1 MNDVVRQTTAEP
13 LSAGKKPLW
22 RLLGLAR
29 NEGRTL
35 KWALVLLLIGTVAD
49 VSGPLLIR
57 QYIDAH
63 VVKGEFWNPA
73 VLVLLI
79 AYLALMVLAATCN
92 YQQALRLNG
101 VAMNVIR
108 ELRERVYAKALRLST
123 RYFDDT
129 PTGTMVS
136 RITNDTEFVK
146 ELFVNVVGSYVQN
159 TFRVIGVFVAM
170 AFLDVGIMLVCAC
183 FIPVVVLVMVA
194 YRRLSTPIY
203 QKARALL
210 SDLNGSL
217 SESVQGVRVIQL
229 FGQEQRFFG
238 AFSKLT
244 DAYFRARHN
253 NLKLDAALLRP
264 LVDFIHS
271 AALAGLVFYFGQR
284 ALSESVEVGVIYA
297 FINYLSRF
305 IEPIN
310 EMTQRLSVLQ
320 QASVAGERVFALLDS
335 PDAREFSG
343 EVSPSGND
351 IDFRDVSF
359 RYNDDGA
366 MVIRNVSLTIQEGKF
381 IGIVGHTGSGKSTL
395 MSLLLRFYTPQRG
408 EIRWGDQALSEVNLA
423 QLRQRLALV
432 PQDAFLFPGSVLD
445 NIHIGWQVDRQ
456 SVEQLLHDYG
466 LWPAFQRLPQGL
478 DTELSERGGN
488 ISAGQRQLVALVRA
502 LIRQPAVLVLDEAT
516 ASVDSETEH
525 LVQQALFSL
534 RGKMTVIA
542 IAHRISTIVDAD
554 TIVVMHHGEIVER
567 GDHQHLLAQKGTYY
581 TLHQMQS
588 QRLLV
593 S

>member
-1 MNDVVRQTTAEP
+1 MKR
-13 LSAGKKPLW
+13 PLW
-22 RLLGLAR
+22 RLLALAR
-29 NEGRTL
+29 HERSTL
-35 KWALVLLLIGTVAD
+35 QLALLLLLIATVAD

-57 QYIDAH
+57 YYIDDH
-63 VVKGEFWNPA
+63 LVKGESWNTTVA
-73 VLVLLI
+73 I
-79 AYLALMVLAATCN
+79 MLAAYVGCLCLAAFCN
-92 YQQALRLNG
+92 YQQAVRLNG
-101 VAMNVIR
+101 VALNVIR

-123 RYFDDT
+123 RHFDDT

-159 TFRVIGVFVAM
+159 TFRIIGVFVGM
-170 AFLDVGIMLVCAC
+170 AFLDVGIMLVCAA
-183 FIPVVVLVMVA
+183 FIPLIVLVMTV
-194 YRRLSTPIY
+194 YRRLSTPMY

-210 SDLNGSL
+210 SDINSNL
-217 SESVQGVRVIQL
+217 SESIQGVRVIQL
-229 FGQEQRFFG
+229 FGQQLRFFSR
-238 AFSKLT
+238 FSTLA
-244 DAYFRARHN
+244 DRYFHARHN

-284 ALSESVEVGVIYA
+284 ALSESVEVGIIYA

-320 QASVAGERVFALLDS
+320 QASVAGERVFTLLDT
-335 PDAREFSG
+335 PDAAEFDGDSVPHHDNI
-343 EVSPSGND
+343 E
-351 IDFRDVSF
+351 FRDVSF
-359 RYNDDGA
+359 RYREDTPP
-366 MVIRNVSLTIQEGKF
+366 VIRHVSLTLNRGEF

-395 MSLLLRFYTPQRG
+395 MSLLLRFYTPQHG
-408 EIRWGDQALSEVNLA
+408 SIVWGDQPLA
-423 QLRQRLALV
+423 DVSLATLRQRLGLV
-432 PQDAFLFPGSVLD
+432 PQDAFLFPGSILD
-445 NIHIGWQVDRQ
+445 NITLGWQSTRQ
-456 SVEQLLHDYG
+456 EVEDLLAEYG
-466 LWPAFQRLPQGL
+466 LWPAFLRLPQGL
-478 DTELSERGGN
+478 DTVLTERGSN

-502 LIRQPAVLVLDEAT
+502 LIRKPAVLVLDEAT

-525 LVQQALFSL
+525 LVQNALFKL
-534 RGKMTVIA
+534 RGSMTVIA
-542 IAHRISTIVDAD
+542 IAHRISTITDAD
-554 TIVVMHHGEIVER
+554 NIVVMHHGEIVER
-567 GDHQHLLAQKGTYY
+567 GSHRQLLEKRGIYY

>member
-1 MNDVVRQTTAEP
+1 MTDTTGATT
-13 LSAGKKPLW
+13 SPLW

-29 NEGRTL
+29 GEGRTL
-35 KWALVLLLIGTVAD
+35 KWAFVLLLMGTVAD

-57 QYIDAH
+57 EYIDGH
-63 VVKGEFWNPA
+63 LIKGDFWNPSVMA
-73 VLVLLI
+73 LLL
-79 AYLALMVLAATCN
+79 AYVALMAIAAVCN
-92 YQQALRLNG
+92 YQQAIRLNG
-101 VAMNVIR
+101 VALNVIR
-108 ELRERVYAKALRLST
+108 DLRERVYAKALRLST

-159 TFRVIGVFVAM
+159 TFRVIGVFIAM
-170 AFLDVGIMLVCAC
+170 AFLDVGIMLVCAG
-183 FIPVVVLVMVA
+183 FIPVVVLVMYT

-203 QKARALL
+203 QRARALL

-229 FGQEQRFFG
+229 FAQQQRFFA
-238 AFSKLT
+238 AFSRLT
-244 DAYFRARHN
+244 EAYFRARHSS
-253 NLKLDAALLRP
+253 LKLDAALLRP

-297 FINYLSRF
+297 FINYLGRF

-320 QASVAGERVFALLDS
+320 QASVAGERVFTLLDT
-335 PDAREFSG
+335 PEAAEFKG
-343 EVSPSGND
+343 HRQPAGDD
-351 IDFRDVSF
+351 IEFRDVSF
-359 RYNDDGA
+359 RYNDEA
-366 MVIRNVSLTIQEGKF
+366 APVIRQVSLNIRHGDF

-395 MSLLLRFYTPQRG
+395 MSLLLRFYTPQQG
-408 EIRWGDQALSEVNLA
+408 AILWGGQPLAEVSLA
-423 QLRQRLALV
+423 TLRERLALV
-432 PQDAFLFPGSVLD
+432 PQDAFLFPGTVLD
-445 NIHIGWQVDRQ
+445 NIRIGWQAEREE
-456 SVEQLLHDYG
+456 VEQLLQEYG
-466 LWPAFQRLPQGL
+466 LLPAFQRLPQGL
-478 DTELSERGGN
+478 DTEVSERGNN

-502 LIRQPAVLVLDEAT
+502 LIRKPTIMVLDEAT

-525 LVQQALFSL
+525 LVQTALFRL

-542 IAHRISTIVDAD
+542 IAHRISTILEAD

-567 GDHQHLLAQKGTYY
+567 GNHARLMEKHGIYY
-581 TLHQMQS
+581 TLYQMQS